1 MITLVLETATTA
13 AAVALLDD
21 GELLAEMV
29 ASDDRHHTESLLPA
43 AAELLGG
50 LGLSVGQIDRVI
62 VDVGPGLFTGL
73 RVGLATARSLA
84 VARGIGLIGL
94 TSLEI
99 LAADPRVEAETHVT
113 AVVDARRGEVFAQR
127 FVVGGVRPEP
137 VGDPLVITPTGLA
150 ERLAGTSGVLVGDGA
165 LRYADILGSTGATI
179 VELAMPSP
187 GVAGQMADAASITPV
202 DPVVVVPLYL
212 RDPDAVA
219 NFTVAAQISR

>member
-1 MITLVLETATTA
+1 M
-13 AAVALLDD
+13 
-21 GELLAEMV
+21 
-29 ASDDRHHTESLLPA
+29 
-43 AAELLGG
+43 
-50 LGLSVGQIDRVI
+50 
-62 VDVGPGLFTGL
+62 
-73 RVGLATARSLA
+73 
-84 VARGIGLIGL
+84 
-94 TSLEI
+94 
-99 LAADPRVEAETHVT
+99 
-113 AVVDARRGEVFAQR
+113 
-127 FVVGGVRPEP
+127 
-137 VGDPLVITPTGLA
+137 ITPTGLA